1 MTYIPGEAYQKGYAA
16 RMGGAERP
24 SNLND
29 SVSVYWE
36 EWGTGWNDANTYI
49 YMAFAQNP
57 FVTSGGIPNTAR

>member
-36 EWGTGWNDANTYI
+36 EWGTGWKL
-49 YMAFAQNP
+49 
-57 FVTSGGIPNTAR
+57 